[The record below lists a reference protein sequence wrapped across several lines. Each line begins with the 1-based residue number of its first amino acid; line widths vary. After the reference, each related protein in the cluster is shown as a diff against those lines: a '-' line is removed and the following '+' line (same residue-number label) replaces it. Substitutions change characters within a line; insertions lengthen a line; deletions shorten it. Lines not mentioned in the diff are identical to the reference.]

1 MSLSVDWASLAGR
14 LRRAPDAGAPNL
26 LRLGCSIPKRRKSAE
41 VLGFDEARVAGDA

>member
-1 MSLSVDWASLAGR
+1 LGFAGGALACADAG
-14 LRRAPDAGAPNL
+14 ADAGAPNL